1 MHISEAEWRIEKE
14 WLEKVLKEARRQLD
28 ENRALKERIKQDGI
42 ETQREMWQDIGS
54 VAKDNGLDQLVDF
67 MQLINTMKIQKS
79 SHEFTKKLEEKY
91 EKILL
96 SPYFGRMDFVE
107 DGEENAEKCYI
118 GISNLITEDYEF
130 LVYDWRAPIS
140 SMYYECEIGDASY
153 ECPEGTIHGKLTLK
167 RHYKIYNGKI
177 EYMFDSSLK
186 IDDEILQDIL
196 GKSTD
201 SKMKTIV
208 TTIQREQNRVIR
220 NEEYKNLIVQG
231 PAGSG
236 KTSVALHR
244 VAYLLYKHRDTI
256 KPENI
261 VIFSPN
267 DIFNDY
273 ISNVLPELGEEN
285 MFQTT
290 FKEYM
295 HTSLGNSFT
304 KESYSEMMEY
314 ILDSK
319 NKKTWQRRINN
330 IKFKSSVEFINIL
343 KRYVSYLEKE
353 YSRFT
358 DIIINDK
365 VIIPSKDIEE
375 LFYKDYAQLPLKR
388 RLQKIKNRILYL
400 IEPYEKELVE
410 EVSKEMNDSDSSMS
424 QAENMKHSAAVVR
437 NKMKDVYDAIHQ
449 MTEFDLI
456 EIYKNLFEKLELFSE
471 GLINHST
478 DINFEEIKKY
488 TLENLQAGVLYYE
501 DHSPLLY
508 LKGVLGDLPE
518 TSNIKHV
525 IIDEAQD
532 YTPLQYEIFYQLFK
546 SANMTIL
553 GDLNQS
559 INPYMNVGD
568 YENIAH
574 IFPKE
579 DTCRID
585 LTKSYRSTMEIAR
598 FTSRLLN
605 KEATHEWIERSGDK
619 PIIIGY
625 SDEEEINKR
634 LVEDIEKYKE
644 KGYKSIGIITRTVK
658 EAKEVYN
665 FLKDKTNVHAILKD
679 DDEYISGTV
688 VIPSYLAKGL
698 EFDVALIYNAGDE
711 HYNCEEERLLLY
723 TACTRALHVLCIYYS
738 GELTPLLREAVDME
752 TVFLS

>member
-14 WLEKVLKEARRQLD
+14 WLEKVLKEARKQLE
-28 ENRALKERIKQDGI
+28 ENRALKERIKKDGI

-54 VAKDNGLDQLVDF
+54 VAKDNGIDQLVDF
-67 MQLINTMKIQKS
+67 MQLIHTMKIQKS
-79 SHEFTKKLEEKY
+79 SHEFAKKLEEKY
-91 EKILL
+91 ERILL

-107 DGEENAEKCYI
+107 DGDEKAEKCYI
-118 GISNLITEDYEF
+118 GISNLITDDYEF

-140 SMYYECEIGDASY
+140 SMYYEGEIGDASY

-167 RHYKIYNGKI
+167 RHYKIHNGKI

-196 GKSTD
+196 GKTTD

-220 NEEYKNLIVQG
+220 NEKYKNLIVQG

-244 VAYLLYKHRDTI
+244 VAYLLYKHRDTV

-273 ISNVLPELGEEN
+273 ISNVLPELGEDN

-295 HTSLGNSFT
+295 HQSLGNDFR

-314 ILDSK
+314 ILDSRY
-319 NKKTWQRRINN
+319 KKTYQKRINT
-330 IKFKSSVEFINIL
+330 IQFKSSVEFINIL
-343 KRYVSYLEKE
+343 KRYVSHLEKE
-353 YSRFT
+353 ENRFT
-358 DIIINDK
+358 DIKIKDKLIIS
-365 VIIPSKDIEE
+365 SKDLKD
-375 LFYKDYAQLPLKR
+375 LFSKDYVQLPLKR
-388 RLQKIKNRILYL
+388 RLQKIKSRILFL
-400 IEPYEKELVE
+400 IEPYEKERIEKVAG
-410 EVSKEMNDSDSSMS
+410 EMNDSEASMS
-424 QAENMKHSAAVVR
+424 QTENIKQSEVIVR
-437 NKMKDVYDAIHQ
+437 NEMKEVYDAINR

-456 EIYKNLFEKLELFSE
+456 EIYKNLFENLEFFSE
-471 GLINHST
+471 GLINSIK
-478 DINFEEIKKY
+478 INMDEIKKY
-488 TLENLQAGVLYYE
+488 TLENLQTGVLYYE
-501 DHSPLLY
+501 DQLPLLY

-518 TSNIKHV
+518 TSNIKYV

-532 YTPLQYEIFYQLFK
+532 YTPLQHEIFHQLFK

-559 INPYMNVGD
+559 INPYMNIGN
-568 YENIAH
+568 YENIVH

-579 DTCRID
+579 DTCKIE
-585 LTKSYRSTMEIAR
+585 LTKSYRSSMEIAK

-605 KEATHEWIERSGDK
+605 KEVTHQWIERRGEK
-619 PIIIGY
+619 PKIIGC
-625 SDEEEINKR
+625 SDKEEINER
-634 LVEDIEKYKE
+634 IVQDIEKYKE
-644 KGYKSIGIITRTVK
+644 KGYQSIGIITRTVK

-665 FLKDKTNVHAILKD
+665 FLKDKTSVHAIFKD
-679 DDEYISGTV
+679 DDEYISGIV

-738 GELTPLLREAVDME
+738 GELTPLLREAADEE

>member
-1 MHISEAEWRIEKE
+1 MNISDAEWKNENER
-14 WLEKVLKEARRQLD
+14 LQKVLKEARKQLE
-28 ENRALKERIKQDGI
+28 ENRDFKERLKKDGI

-54 VAKDNGLDQLVDF
+54 VATANGLDQIVDF

-91 EKILL
+91 ERMLL
-96 SPYFGRMDFVE
+96 SPYFGRMDYLE
-107 DGEENAEKCYI
+107 NGEEKAEKCYI
-118 GISNLITEDYEF
+118 GVSNLINEDYEF

-140 SMYYECEIGDASY
+140 SMYYECEIGEASY

-167 RHYKIYNGKI
+167 RQYKINNGKI

-186 IDDEILQDIL
+186 IDDEVLQDIL
-196 GKSTD
+196 SKSTD

-244 VAYLLYKHRDTI
+244 IAYLLYKHRDTI
-256 KPENI
+256 KPQNI

-295 HTSLGNSFT
+295 HKSLGNGFT
-304 KESYSEMMEY
+304 KENYSQMMEY
-314 ILDSK
+314 ILASK
-319 NKKTWQRRINN
+319 NKSTYQNRIKN
-330 IKFKSSVEFINIL
+330 IKFKSSIEFINIL

-353 YSRFT
+353 DRSFT
-358 DIIINDK
+358 DIIINNK
-365 VIIPSKDIEE
+365 VIISSNDIKE
-375 LFYKDYAQLPLKR
+375 LFFKDYAQLPLKR
-388 RLQKIKNRILYL
+388 RLQKIKNRILFL
-400 IEPYEKELVE
+400 IEPYEKELIE
-410 EVSKEMNDSDSSMS
+410 EVAREINNSDSYMNEAESMKRS
-424 QAENMKHSAAVVR
+424 VAIARDEMKEI
-437 NKMKDVYDAIHQ
+437 YDEINR

-456 EIYKNLFEKLELFSE
+456 EIYKNLFENLEFFSDGYNKFSE
-471 GLINHST
+471 
-478 DINFEEIKKY
+478 IKIDAIKTY
-488 TLENLQAGVLYYE
+488 TLENLQARVLYYE
-501 DHSPLLY
+501 DQPPLLY

-518 TSNIKHV
+518 TSEIKYV

-559 INPYMNVGD
+559 INPYMNVGS
-568 YENIAH
+568 YENISH

-579 DTCRID
+579 NTCRID
-585 LTKSYRSTMEIAR
+585 LTKSYRSTMEIAK
-598 FTSRLLN
+598 FSGRLLD
-605 KEATHEWIERSGDK
+605 KEITHEWVERSGDE
-619 PIIIGY
+619 PLLLRFP
-625 SDEEEINKR
+625 DEGAINKR
-634 LVEDIEKYKE
+634 LTQDIKTYQK
-644 KGYKSIGIITRTVK
+644 KGHQSIGIITRTAK
-658 EAKEVYN
+658 ETKEVYS
-665 FLKDKTNVHAILKD
+665 FLKNKVPVKAILKD
-679 DDEYISGTV
+679 DDEYVNGTL
-688 VIPSYLAKGL
+688 VIPAYLAKGL
-698 EFDVALIYNAGDE
+698 EFDVVLIHNAGDKN
-711 HYNCEEERLLLY
+711 YNCEEERLLLY

-738 GELTPLLREAVDME
+738 GKLTPLLREAADME
-752 TVFLS
+752 TVSLS